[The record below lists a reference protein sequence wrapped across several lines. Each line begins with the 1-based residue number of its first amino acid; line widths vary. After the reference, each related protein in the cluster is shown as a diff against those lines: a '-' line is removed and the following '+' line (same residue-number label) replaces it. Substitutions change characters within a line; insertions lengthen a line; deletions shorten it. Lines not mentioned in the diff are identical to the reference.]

1 MIKGHL
7 VGGMYQTDL
16 LDEGKEKAW
25 MTVLPVCVGTEKATE
40 RFCLTVSTPGPGFGL
55 SKSRAKE
62 LVEVLTGWIERDE
75 LPDAPAKLV

>member
-16 LDEGKEKAW
+16 LDEGNGKSW
-25 MTVLPVCVGTEKATE
+25 MTISPVCIGTVKDAE
-40 RFCLTVSTPGPGFGL
+40 RFCLTVSTSGPGFGL
-55 SKSRAKE
+55 NTLRARE